1 MTANA
6 KLGSKRRA
14 GRTGWRKVRRCSRG
28 AWRGRQRCRR
38 GKQPRRLAAC
48 GLCLLPCST
57 EAHCSASAG
66 ALSAGGARRLRA
78 AALRGGGCAL
88 LCLLGGLAAWG
99 WKAARGGRDGVAGAP
114 AGALKVGAPAGAGA
128 GGARRVGR
136 WIWQCSG

>member
-1 MTANA
+1 M
-6 KLGSKRRA
+6 
-14 GRTGWRKVRRCSRG
+14 
-28 AWRGRQRCRR
+28 
-38 GKQPRRLAAC
+38 PPAAC

-114 AGALKVGAPAGAGA
+114 AGALKVGAKERERKVSRLLTWPLIAGTNKWHQS
-128 GGARRVGR
+128 RMV
-136 WIWQCSG
+136 SF